1 MCDTIT
7 SMPIIHS
14 VVLGIV
20 QGLTEFLPI
29 SSSGHLIFI
38 PKLLGWPDQG
48 VVFDLIVHLGSLVA
62 VVFYLRATIGEIFL
76 SFFKQGSHHDSSRRL
91 GWLALAS
98 AIPAGIVGLFAGD
111 WIESTFRSPI
121 SVAVNLMFW
130 GLILW
135 LADFANHARH
145 TMGRTK
151 PLSLI
156 TLKNSLIIGTAQI
169 LALFPGVSRSGITIT
184 AGLASNLDRRAAT
197 RFSFLMSI
205 PIIAAAG
212 GSQLLK
218 IFESGLNGTGGT
230 ALAVGF
236 IASLLGALFALWSLE
251 KIIERWSFRPF
262 AIYRVVIGILILV
275 ILL

>member
-1 MCDTIT
+1 
-7 SMPIIHS
+7 MPILHAII
-14 VVLGIV
+14 LGIV
-20 QGLTEFLPI
+20 QGITEFLPI

-48 VVFDLIVHLGSLVA
+48 VVFDLIVHLGSLAA
-62 VVFYLRATIGEIFL
+62 VIFYLRSTVGEIFI
-76 SFFKQGSHHDSSRRL
+76 SFFKRGSHHDSSRRL
-91 GWLALAS
+91 GWLAIAS

-111 WIESTFRSPI
+111 WIEATFRSPI
-121 SVAVNLMFW
+121 SVAINLMLW

-135 LADFANHARH
+135 LADLANHARQ
-145 TMGRTK
+145 TMGKTR

-156 TLKNSLIIGTAQI
+156 SLRDTFVIGLAQI

-184 AGLASNLDRRAAT
+184 AGLASSLDRRAAT

-212 GSQLLK
+212 GSQVLK
-218 IFESGLNGTGGT
+218 IFENGLNGTSGN
-230 ALAVGF
+230 ALVFGF

-262 AIYRVVIGILILV
+262 AIYRIVVGIV
-275 ILL
+275 ILFVLL